1 MAATGRHF
9 GGRGEAK
16 LKLGDDVSNAEDD
29 PIRRRQEMMRSKL
42 VLALLALGAVGLLI
56 PALSGAAAAQL
67 SAKLKGNQE
76 VADGDPNGR
85 GEASVA
91 VKKPSKRKLCFE
103 VSWEKI
109 EPPTAAHIHK
119 GAEGTDGPIK
129 VPLFEDPDGLTVA
142 TVDGC
147 VKKISKRI
155 ARKLRKAPESF
166 YVNVHNAEHP
176 DGAIRGQ
183 LGLAL

>member
-1 MAATGRHF
+1 
-9 GGRGEAK
+9 
-16 LKLGDDVSNAEDD
+16 
-29 PIRRRQEMMRSKL
+29 MRSKL
-42 VLALLALGAVGLLI
+42 VLALLALGAAGLLI

-67 SAKLKGNQE
+67 SAKLKGNEE

-91 VKKPSKRKLCFE
+91 VQKPSKRKLCFE

-119 GAEGTDGPIK
+119 GAKGADGPIK
-129 VPLFEDPDGLTVA
+129 VTLFEDPDGLTA
-142 TVDGC
+142 AAVDGC
-147 VKKISKRI
+147 VRKISKQV
-155 ARKLRKAPESF
+155 AKKLRTAPENF
-166 YVNVHNAEHP
+166 YVNVPNAEHP

-183 LGLAL
+183 LGLAQ

>member
-1 MAATGRHF
+1 
-9 GGRGEAK
+9 
-16 LKLGDDVSNAEDD
+16 
-29 PIRRRQEMMRSKL
+29 MMRSKL

-129 VPLFEDPDGLTVA
+129 VTLFEDPDGLTVS